1 MVTKVRLLYVMLKAS
16 QCLTNRCGKEEGKTE
31 TDLHK
36 HLGTTITLRGCAV
49 HGHGLPVTGELQSDI
64 LLHELLDHLLEDT
77 EMKAK
82 RPSS

>member
-1 MVTKVRLLYVMLKAS
+1 MLNAS
-16 QCLTNRCGKEEGKTE
+16 QCLTKGCEKEERKKE

-36 HLGTTITLRGCAV
+36 HLGTTITLGGCAV
-49 HGHGLPVTGELQSDI
+49 YGHGLPVTGELQSDI

-82 RPSS
+82 RQSP